1 MSETTYASPLSGS
14 WSLPDTALGR
24 THTPPEPRGVR
35 VRRQT
40 GTLPN
45 GRKVYTHIACR
56 LIPAGQTED
65 GTYWWTLR
73 TVTDE
78 WILPTDTIV
87 YDWLPAGTKLCI
99 NPGAE

>member
-1 MSETTYASPLSGS
+1 MSETTYVSPRSGS

-24 THTPPEPRGVR
+24 TNNPIEPRGVR

-45 GRKVYTHIACR
+45 GHKVYTDIACR
-56 LIPAGQTED
+56 VIPAGQTED
-65 GTYWWTLR
+65 GTYWWAIR

-78 WILPTDTIV
+78 WILATDIV
-87 YDWLPAGTKLCI
+87 VCDRMPADSKFCGVDAT
-99 NPGAE
+99 